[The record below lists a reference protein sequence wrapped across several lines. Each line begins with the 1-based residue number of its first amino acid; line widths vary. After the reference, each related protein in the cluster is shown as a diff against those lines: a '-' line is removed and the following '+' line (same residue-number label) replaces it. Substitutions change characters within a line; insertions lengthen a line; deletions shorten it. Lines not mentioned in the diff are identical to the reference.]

1 MLAIQG
7 NSVYFKTENM
17 NVHFVDLDWL
27 KSDQKQTSNKSL
39 IMQPIFK
46 VQSVIYQKF
55 EYDLIGNNIATWVD
69 PYIVKVFQ
77 PLNYNLVSCVG
88 SHGVEQ
94 RALAWT
100 TEAEGLGE
108 YNHVVSA
115 LDSARGEITTWN
127 LGSGKI

>member
-1 MLAIQG
+1 
-7 NSVYFKTENM
+7 M

-69 PYIVKVFQ
+69 PYIVKVFP

-108 YNHVVSA
+108 YNHAVSA